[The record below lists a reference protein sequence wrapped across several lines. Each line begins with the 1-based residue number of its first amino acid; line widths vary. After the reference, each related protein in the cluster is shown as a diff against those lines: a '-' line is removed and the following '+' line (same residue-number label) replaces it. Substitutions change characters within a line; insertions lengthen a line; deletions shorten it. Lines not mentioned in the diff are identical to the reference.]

1 MNSDLLF
8 LGIFLED
15 GKNIDRFFFN
25 YIKKLDAHAIFT
37 YHSTK
42 FDGAKI
48 YEISIVAYTL

>member
-1 MNSDLLF
+1 M
-8 LGIFLED
+8 E
-15 GKNIDRFFFN
+15 KYIDRFFFN